1 MHTVILKG
9 STVRMRTS
17 ETMKCG
23 SEVYKANCKVESVS
37 DICRLQ
43 TADCRLATNSA
54 DKQYLS
60 LKTHF
65 K

>member
-23 SEVYKANCKVESVS
+23 SEVYKANCKVQSVS

-54 DKQYLS
+54 DI
-60 LKTHF
+60 
-65 K
+65 

>member
-37 DICRLQ
+37 DICRL
-43 TADCRLATNSA
+43 ATNSG

-60 LKTHF
+60 LRTHF
-65 K
+65 KTVEF

>member
-23 SEVYKANCKVESVS
+23 SEVYKANCKVQSVS

-43 TADCRLATNSA
+43 IADWLQIAVINSI
-54 DKQYLS
+54 
-60 LKTHF
+60 
-65 K
+65 